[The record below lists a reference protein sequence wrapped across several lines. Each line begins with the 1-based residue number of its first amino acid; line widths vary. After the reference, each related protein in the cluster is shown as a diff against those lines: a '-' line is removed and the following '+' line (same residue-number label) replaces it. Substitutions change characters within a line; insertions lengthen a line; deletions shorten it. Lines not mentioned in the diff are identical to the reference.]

1 MPKVLIDATKGL
13 YQVSGGGL
21 NITPQVVTPAADEV
35 ITVTEALVLAD
46 LSANT
51 TTNGAQLSDGESAGD
66 VIIVVNTGTSGFLSL
81 GGANND
87 SVTIGQNEAALL
99 VWTGTA
105 WAFLAN

>member
-13 YQVSGGGL
+13 YQVSGSGL

-35 ITVTEALVLAD
+35 ITITEALVLAD
-46 LSANT
+46 LTANNS
-51 TTNGAQLSDGESAGD
+51 TNGAQLSDGASAGD
-66 VIIVVNTGTSGFLSL
+66 VVIVVNTGNAGYLSL
-81 GGANND
+81 GGAGND

-105 WAFLAN
+105 WAFVAN